1 MSRIRTRTAAT
12 VMALG
17 IVAAPVGIA
26 QAGDGGHGRHGAEHP
41 RHHQPA
47 PAPAP
52 APAPVDAP
60 TFVAQ
65 ATQSNTFEIVSSELA
80 LERAKSRAVHHI
92 AEHLI
97 ADHTKAQRDLEAT
110 AAQVGIDAPAPSL
123 NPEQAAIVAQLKGLR
138 GKAFDAAYL
147 QAQVTAHEK
156 AIALFTGFAS
166 VDANPRPLRLLAIT
180 TLPVLGQHL
189 GEVKAALAHGEH

>member
-1 MSRIRTRTAAT
+1 MSRIRTRAAAT
-12 VMALG
+12 VLALG

-26 QAGDGGHGRHGAEHP
+26 QAGDGGHGRHGGEHP
-41 RHHQPA
+41 QHHPA

-52 APAPVDAP
+52 APTPVDAQ

-97 ADHTKAQRDLEAT
+97 ADHTKAQQDLEAT

-123 NPEQAAIVAQLKGLR
+123 NPEQEAIVAELKGLR

-147 QAQVTAHEK
+147 KAQVTAHQQ

-166 VDANPRPLRLLAIT
+166 VDENPRPLRLLAIT

-189 GEVKAALAHGEH
+189 GEVNAALAHGAH

>member
-1 MSRIRTRTAAT
+1 MSRIRTRAAAT

-26 QAGDGGHGRHGAEHP
+26 QAGDGHGRHGGEHP
-41 RHHQPA
+41 QQQPA
-47 PAPAP
+47 PAPT
-52 APAPVDAP
+52 PVDAQ

-80 LERAKSRAVHHI
+80 HERAKSRAVHHI

-97 ADHTKAQRDLEAT
+97 RDHTKAQQELEAT
-110 AAQVGIDAPAPSL
+110 AASVGIDAPAPGL
-123 NPEQAAIVAQLKGLR
+123 NPEQAAIVAELKGLR

-147 QAQVTAHEK
+147 QAQVVAHEQ

-166 VDANPRPLRLLAIT
+166 VDANPRPLRLLAIS

-189 GEVKAALAHGEH
+189 GEVNAALAHSAH